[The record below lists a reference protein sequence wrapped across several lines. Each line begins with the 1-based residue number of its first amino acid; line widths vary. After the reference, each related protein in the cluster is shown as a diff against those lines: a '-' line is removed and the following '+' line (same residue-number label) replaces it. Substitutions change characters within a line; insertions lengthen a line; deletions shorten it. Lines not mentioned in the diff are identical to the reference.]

1 MPGSPVIEADIT
13 KVVVEWKSTWDL
25 VLELSRE
32 PLEIDQICQLQKNVC
47 LVERNNLLIE
57 CFTEGCLDLEL

>member
-1 MPGSPVIEADIT
+1 MPGSPVKEADIT

-32 PLEIDQICQLQKNVC
+32 PLEIDQIYQLQKCVP
-47 LVERNNLLIE
+47 R
-57 CFTEGCLDLEL
+57 